1 MSYTKDIVVVGT
13 SAGGVQALQ
22 QLVRGLPPD
31 LQASVF
37 VVLHLPASAP
47 SRLAEILQ
55 RQTRIPVSQAQ
66 DGERFR
72 RGRVYV
78 ARPDYHL
85 VLERETMHLSRGPRE
100 NRHRPSIDAL
110 FRSAA
115 YAHGGRVIGVILTGE
130 LDDGTAG
137 LWAIEQRHGT
147 AVVQN
152 PNDSESPSM
161 PRSALQYVETEHV
174 VPLGAIAALIQ
185 RLSEETWSG
194 SALPPEVELEVEARI
209 AKAGRGLQAAVSR

>member
-1 MSYTKDIVVVGT
+1 M
-13 SAGGVQALQ
+13 
-22 QLVRGLPPD
+22 
-31 LQASVF
+31 
-37 VVLHLPASAP
+37 
-47 SRLAEILQ
+47 
-55 RQTRIPVSQAQ
+55 SQAQ